1 MAVILKSQ
9 VKALAVQKL
18 QRFISCS
25 MKPGRDRVQV
35 MLCEN
40 GGLIGR
46 ENCLPLFHTLVPQLS
61 YKLSLVYHRLFSMI
75 KKGGKTMEPRN
86 LSFLLCVKQTDS

>member
-1 MAVILKSQ
+1 MKSQ
-9 VKALAVQKL
+9 VNALAVQKL
-18 QRFISCS
+18 QGFKSCS

-40 GGLIGR
+40 VGMIGR

-61 YKLSLVYHRLFSMI
+61 YKLSLVFHRLF
-75 KKGGKTMEPRN
+75 P
-86 LSFLLCVKQTDS
+86 